1 MAVTGPAALA
11 NQITS
16 AAPRVL
22 VVGDAILDTWLTGS
36 AHRVGREAPVPV
48 VEVTQRRQLPGG
60 AANTAAALAALG
72 ARSRLCALVG
82 NDEEGTE
89 LRHEL
94 ARAGVDTTDVVS
106 GARPTVSKHR
116 VGCADTVLARWDTPP
131 SDRPS
136 DRDTAALVTRLAAA
150 LDGDGDPDSDGDGGP
165 PDAVLVC
172 DYDAGGVPDEALA
185 ELRRRRDRLPLLVVD
200 AHRPRRWAPARP
212 DLVTPNAAEALAL
225 LGAPASGRNARLD
238 RLRAARARL
247 VEACGAGAVVVT
259 LDRDGALLVPSDT
272 DRDVT
277 HVGTEPAPEH
287 RACGAGDVFV
297 AGLTA
302 ALACSTD
309 APSALRLAQAA
320 AEAAIRAAAD
330 QPGTAR
336 ITTEALATRLA
347 PPTAE
352 INSTPLSTDELIAA
366 VTRHRHAGRRV
377 VFTNGCFDVLH
388 RGHVAYL
395 EQARRLGEV
404 LIVALNSDASV
415 ARLKGPDRPVNPEAD
430 RASVLAALRCVDHV
444 VIFDGDTP
452 VRLLELVRP
461 EIYAKGGDYT
471 PQMLPETPVVHRLG
485 GEVRV
490 LDYLS
495 DHSTSAIMRRIRDRA
510 AS

>member
-11 NQITS
+11 DRITS

-36 AHRVGREAPVPV
+36 VHRVGREAPVPV

-72 ARSRLCALVG
+72 ARARLCALVG
-82 NDEEGTE
+82 DDEEGTQ

-106 GARPTVSKHR
+106 DARPTVSKHR
-116 VGCADTVLARWDTPP
+116 VGCADTVLARWDTSP
-131 SDRPS
+131 SGRPS
-136 DRDTAALVTRLAAA
+136 DRDAAELVTRLAAA
-150 LDGDGDPDSDGDGGP
+150 LDGEGDVEP

-185 ELRRRRDRLPLLVVD
+185 ELCRRRDRLPLLVVD
-200 AHRPRRWAPARP
+200 AHRPQRWAPTRP
-212 DLVTPNAAEALAL
+212 DVVTPNAAEALAL
-225 LGAPASGRNARLD
+225 LGAPASSGNARLD
-238 RLRAARARL
+238 RLRAARTRL
-247 VEACGAGAVVVT
+247 VEACAAGAVAVT
-259 LDRDGALLVPSDT
+259 LDRDGALLVPADT

-297 AGLTA
+297 AALTA
-302 ALACSTD
+302 ALACSAD
-309 APSALRLAQAA
+309 APGALRLAQAA
-320 AEAAIRAAAD
+320 AEAAIRVAAD
-330 QPGTAR
+330 QPGTVR
-336 ITTEALATRLA
+336 ITAEALATRLD
-347 PPTAE
+347 PLPAE
-352 INSTPLSTDELIAA
+352 IDSAPLSTHELVAA
-366 VTRHRHAGRRV
+366 VTRHRRAGRRV

-404 LIVALNSDASV
+404 LIVALNSDTSV

-444 VIFDGDTP
+444 VIFDEDTP
-452 VRLLELVRP
+452 IRLLELVRP

-495 DHSTSAIMRRIRDRA
+495 DHSTSAIVRRIRDRA